1 MTKSIYPEEKGFVVE
16 RDSIGDMYI
25 FVHFLTPVTAV
36 FNGKKTDIEPGG
48 CVMWEPNKPQIFY
61 SPECELLH
69 DWFRATP
76 DLKYLIDKY
85 SLECQ
90 KVYYPKPSSEITRIL
105 SEIEIEYISKEKMYN
120 EISVAMTEKLFALL
134 IRSADAESDSVV
146 VDTEQRNDFIR
157 ARNEIHR
164 NFSYDWTV
172 KKMSELVNL
181 SESRFYSLYK
191 KVFGITPQHDL
202 FMLRI
207 QRAQNCLIN
216 TTYSVETIAALVG
229 YKNQYHFIRQFKQ
242 YIGFPPGQYR
252 KMHTQ

>member
-1 MTKSIYPEEKGFVVE
+1 M
-16 RDSIGDMYI
+16 
-25 FVHFLTPVTAV
+25 
-36 FNGKKTDIEPGG
+36 
-48 CVMWEPNKPQIFY
+48 
-61 SPECELLH
+61 
-69 DWFRATP
+69 
-76 DLKYLIDKY
+76 
-85 SLECQ
+85 
-90 KVYYPKPSSEITRIL
+90 
-105 SEIEIEYISKEKMYN
+105 
-120 EISVAMTEKLFALL
+120 
-134 IRSADAESDSVV
+134 

-216 TTYSVETIAALVG
+216 TTYSVETIAAIVG

-242 YIGFPPGQYR
+242 YTGFPPGQYR